1 MVIEITIKPKTG
13 FLGGNGVPTNDDANA
28 GIYLANNLIENFPN
42 TGASTNVDI
51 ADVTVDVTD
60 KNIYLSQTVSAE
72 DLVKDAEITIGDND
86 PLDMTKGKAEGYG
99 LASWKYD
106 FVDIE
111 ITSSGTSSDQTNDFD
126 YTVTCTVKPKPSTGA
141 TAAGNTK
148 SASGTVNVFKP
159 VVTFQ
164 DSTIYL
170 GTTPTF
176 SNNYVDVVWK
186 HGDTE
191 ASESMG
197 AAPELTYSYSWLET
211 AAPTDCTDVNV
222 GVAIGQND
230 VTSHVTF
237 TDTRTDENEFTVH
250 VVKPVITSEDIT
262 IYLSNT
268 VDLNGQMKEEG
279 NWVCGHTGS
288 EQKSLPANNGETR
301 LAPTIDYT
309 FMVGSTP
316 VSTAI
321 AYQPLGCTEINVTA
335 TVNGK
340 DAPISTD
347 TAGRD
352 YSTFQIHVLKP
363 AFTVTCTD
371 LWADYGTNVTL
382 ANHLNT
388 TVTGWSDSTGE
399 HTGIPTVTGSA
410 PTVFTY
416 TYEVKDV
423 GATHMVT
430 ENDADFTVELASF
443 KIGALDCGK
452 LWSAVTVNKVDGA
465 DSDHNFTIHT
475 NKFDLTIHK
484 TWDGA
489 DVYKQDA
496 IFTVSG
502 GLGKFQVVLP
512 AGQESITVKNLL
524 CGQKYEVT
532 EDSGWTWRWNSS
544 SEKPVLEKT
553 DTAHTSVSV
562 RNPHDQT
569 ADGTKPDAHGEK
581 SVSFTNTLKETLGK
595 LWFSFCTFVKNIF
608 GVGRFEG
615 RGN

>member
-1 MVIEITIKPKTG
+1 
-13 FLGGNGVPTNDDANA
+13 
-28 GIYLANNLIENFPN
+28 
-42 TGASTNVDI
+42 
-51 ADVTVDVTD
+51 
-60 KNIYLSQTVSAE
+60 
-72 DLVKDAEITIGDND
+72 
-86 PLDMTKGKAEGYG
+86 
-99 LASWKYD
+99 
-106 FVDIE
+106 
-111 ITSSGTSSDQTNDFD
+111 
-126 YTVTCTVKPKPSTGA
+126 
-141 TAAGNTK
+141 
-148 SASGTVNVFKP
+148 
-159 VVTFQ
+159 
-164 DSTIYL
+164 
-170 GTTPTF
+170 
-176 SNNYVDVVWK
+176 
-186 HGDTE
+186 
-191 ASESMG
+191 MG

-250 VVKPVITSEDIT
+250 VVKPVITSADIT

-268 VDLNGQMKEEG
+268 VDLNGQMTEEG

-301 LAPTIDYT
+301 LAPTIDYAFKVNSET
-309 FMVGSTP
+309 VTDESGYRTPDCTP
-316 VSTAI
+316 V
-321 AYQPLGCTEINVTA
+321 NVSA
-335 TVNGK
+335 TVTVGMIK
-340 DAPISTD
+340 TSVPIND
-347 TAGRD
+347 DEAR
-352 YSTFQIHVLKP
+352 FQIHVLKP

-416 TYEVKDV
+416 TYKVKDGGQNAV
-423 GATHMVT
+423 ATHMVT

-496 IFTVSG
+496 IFTVSS
-502 GLGKFQVVLP
+502 GLGEFQVVLP

-524 CGQKYEVT
+524 CGQSYTVT
-532 EDSGWTWRWNSS
+532 EDSGWTWRWG
-544 SEKPVLEKT
+544 
-553 DTAHTSVSV
+553 D
-562 RNPHDQT
+562 
-569 ADGTKPDAHGEK
+569 DGTKTVTTHKHGVTTDMPTSHIASEGATAETSVGN
-581 SVSFTNTLKETLGK
+581 SVSFINTLVKQ
-595 LWFSFCTFVKNIF
+595 LWFDFCKLVQNIF
-608 GVGRFEG
+608 GVGKGE
-615 RGN
+615 